1 MGISLMVYNPY
12 GPKMTRNL
20 IQPPDKVVHISQD
33 DHPALAQS
41 LLRALQTERA
51 KHYEGLLSAKD
62 WADFEK
68 RRGQIYGID
77 AAITLCQQQ
86 QAKLEA

>member
-1 MGISLMVYNPY
+1 MAYNPY
-12 GPKMTRNL
+12 GPRPAHFDPTPFTPKRDT
-20 IQPPDKVVHISQD
+20 VHISQD

-68 RRGQIYGID
+68 RRGQITGID
-77 AAITLCQQQ
+77 TAIALCQAT